1 MMSCNSVTAGQ
12 AGTYFEHGKDYYTNN
27 MTNYDRWHGS
37 LAESRGLSGECSKE
51 QFDEILEHIQESGRT
66 KRAGLD
72 CTFSAPKSVS
82 LAMAKDEQTRED
94 MIKAHQAAVAK
105 IAEKIEVEY
114 LRTRSE
120 GQTIFSRNMIA
131 AEFLHTMARPT
142 KENGMIPDLDLHSHL
157 VILNDTFADGKSLS
171 CDYGKITKER
181 MIKQLGLEYR
191 QAMAQEL
198 QAKGYELEIT
208 DSRNG
213 FYELKGFDR
222 ETILE
227 YSSRRREMLELAEE
241 HGIKDMQKANQ
252 FSREKKEVGKANFEE
267 VCQETKKSLYESGRV
282 NIER

>member
-1 MMSCNSVTAGQ
+1 
-12 AGTYFEHGKDYYTNN
+12 
-27 MTNYDRWHGS
+27 
-37 LAESRGLSGECSKE
+37 
-51 QFDEILEHIQESGRT
+51 
-66 KRAGLD
+66 
-72 CTFSAPKSVS
+72 
-82 LAMAKDEQTRED
+82 
-94 MIKAHQAAVAK
+94 
-105 IAEKIEVEY
+105 
-114 LRTRSE
+114 
-120 GQTIFSRNMIA
+120 
-131 AEFLHTMARPT
+131 
-142 KENGMIPDLDLHSHL
+142 
-157 VILNDTFADGKSLS
+157 
-171 CDYGKITKER
+171 

-282 NIER
+282 NIERKESAEDGRQKPNENSRERSGKRDIISSRGQSDITSFERIERSGELAIFADRPSLQELPAFHVDSTSTRRDNLLLPESRVSRLARRRAKP